1 MIKASIPKDK
11 LRAEMDGVISRLHI
25 IVVGPG
31 LGRED
36 FMQNAART
44 AIELAKSKN
53 QYIVIDADGLFLIC
67 NDPSVIQ
74 GYKRAVLTPN
84 VVEFGR
90 LCETMVGRKLVVDTN
105 MLILPR
111 RKSTRKVTPTHLPKS
126 WRLRSAT

>member
-90 LCETMVGRKLVVDTN
+90 LCETMVRRKMADAANT
-105 MLILPR
+105 LIVAH
-111 RKSTRKVTPTHLPKS
+111 RKSTRKVILTHLRKS
-126 WRLRSAT
+126 WPLRSAM